1 MTTRPRLFVE
11 LRRRNVFRAA
21 TFYAASAWLL
31 VEVVTQL
38 VPVFDIPG
46 GVVRWIVIAAVSS
59 DRFPGFVETVATPG
73 GKRGPGIERYGF
85 LIPSAEYE
93 PGLFGFVV
101 DPARHQGLTDGD
113 G

>member
-46 GVVRWIVIAAVSS
+46 DSDIETKTLEKHVWVLRQKLEPDPRNPQYIVNVRGVGYK
-59 DRFPGFVETVATPG
+59 FE
-73 GKRGPGIERYGF
+73 
-85 LIPSAEYE
+85 
-93 PGLFGFVV
+93 
-101 DPARHQGLTDGD
+101 GD
-113 G
+113 